1 MKNVKKRYE
10 KNAVCLLCCIAYPP
24 EGTLPFA
31 LLEKYTWNT
40 ANNNQLIL
48 MY

>member
-10 KNAVCLLCCIAYPP
+10 ENAVCLCCIVYPP
-24 EGTLPFA
+24 EDTLPFA